1 MNKTTLTYIN
11 QLEFKTFAF
20 KNGLKRKCDFY
31 FDDVD
36 CVDAKTSSNIP
47 KIKCDGTLTYEKA
60 LKKLIKYFD
69 NKEKLEAKEAK
80 REAKAAAKAKR
91 DAKRAKEIEKKRKKA
106 EAKKAKREAKKM
118 KDAIRKEKE
127 RAKKQAL
134 KEKKMQKK
142 ANAKVK
148 PTVSANSNISEKD
161 LLKLV
166 KQYVNDKVADI
177 VGCIKYR
184 NDLDALVNKLNKNNK
199 FFSVNVTDNTDGTT
213 TVSVRFTDVVKAKTK
228 KFKRNE
234 SINDTTAEPIV
245 EVNQPTE
252 NEVVI
257 NEVAPEN
264 DMNTTIETENTNE
277 VIADEVSTPNQPTE
291 NDMIIDDDDDELIDD
306 DIDVRDPDKIADE
319 VIAEENE
326 DDEDDDFEE
335 EDDRRFDDET
345 DEDKI
350 DYRREYYEDD
360 DMLADFEQ

>member
-1 MNKTTLTYIN
+1 MNKTTLTYSN
-11 QLEFKTFAF
+11 QLEFKKFAF

-60 LKKLIKYFD
+60 LKKLVKYFE

-142 ANAKVK
+142 ANAKAKAK
-148 PTVSANSNISEKD
+148 PIASANSNISEKD

-166 KQYVNDKVADI
+166 KQYVNDKVTGI

-184 NDLDALVNKLNKNNK
+184 NDLDTLVNKLNKNNK
-199 FFSVNVTDNTDGTT
+199 FFSVNATDNTDGTT
-213 TVSVRFTDVVKAKTK
+213 TVSVRFTDVIKTKTK
-228 KFKRNE
+228 KFKRTE
-234 SINDTTAEPIV
+234 STNDIVVEPIV

-252 NEVVI
+252 

-277 VIADEVSTPNQPTE
+277 VIADEVSMPDQPTE
-291 NDMIIDDDDDELIDD
+291 NDMIIDDDGDELID
-306 DIDVRDPDKIADE
+306 DIDVRDPDEIADE
-319 VIAEENE
+319 VIDEENA

-345 DEDKI
+345 DEDKV

>member
-1 MNKTTLTYIN
+1 MNKTILTYNN
-11 QLEFKTFAF
+11 QLEFKKFAF

-47 KIKCDGTLTYEKA
+47 KVKCDGTLTYEKA
-60 LKKLIKYFD
+60 LKKLIKYFE
-69 NKEKLEAKEAK
+69 NMEKFEAKEAE

-91 DAKRAKEIEKKRKKA
+91 DAKRAKEIEKRRKKA
-106 EAKKAKREAKKM
+106 ESKKAKREAKKM

-148 PTVSANSNISEKD
+148 PIASANSNISEKD

-166 KQYVNDKVADI
+166 KQYVNNKVTGI
-177 VGCIKYR
+177 VECIKYR
-184 NDLDALVNKLNKNNK
+184 NDLDALANKLNKNNK
-199 FFSVNVTDNTDGTT
+199 FFSVNATDNDDGTT

-234 SINDTTAEPIV
+234 STNDIVVEPIA
-245 EVNQPTE
+245 EVDQPTE
-252 NEVVI
+252 

-264 DMNTTIETENTNE
+264 DMNITIETENTNE
-277 VIADEVSTPNQPTE
+277 VIADEVSMPNQPTE
-291 NDMIIDDDDDELIDD
+291 NDMIADDDGDELIDE
-306 DIDVRDPDKIADE
+306 DIDVRDPDEIADE
-319 VIAEENE
+319 INDEENA

-345 DEDKI
+345 DEDKV